1 MESAFARRG
10 FLQAAAAAAVLPAQP
25 PPAPAAA
32 AVRPW
37 RGKPTL
43 FIRNK
48 PVYASFYALTDCAGG
63 RFSFEEGPR
72 QSIRQFV
79 DAGFKL
85 FQLDLFLA
93 DCWTRPGAL
102 SIDLARRQIR
112 GILDVCPEGVV
123 VLRWHLNMPKWWAE
137 ANPDELVRY
146 ANGDLETPVRTV
158 PIRHIQ
164 DDLMRTP
171 RVSLA
176 SEKWRQTAREK
187 TVELLRGLARTP
199 EAGALAG
206 VHVAC
211 GVYGEWHYW
220 GFMRNEPDT
229 SQPMQRR
236 FAEYRRKAGRDPVPV
251 PSVEERRALDDGIF
265 RDPVR
270 REPVIDYY
278 RCQQELVAGLVV
290 EFCEL
295 VKRTWRG
302 PILTGTFYGYFF
314 SMFDRQAT
322 GGHLPLHTV
331 LRSPHVDYLSAPQ
344 AYGTLYRDL
353 GGSGITRALIE
364 TIRLNGKLFLD
375 EMDQT
380 PSWKWLNNVDTA
392 FALTDLD
399 ADYAIIR
406 RNVLE
411 SFTRGAGLWYY
422 DFGPS
427 NQTGWWADTR
437 LMAEIKR
444 LQALLER
451 YHQRDYKPAGDV
463 LFVFDTDVYYY
474 TGTIQGTDPL
484 TDPLA
489 VNRTLGEAWRA
500 GAAIETI
507 HLKDLETIDL
517 ARLKVVV
524 FANTWLL
531 SAAQRKFIRER
542 VIAPGRHV
550 VFQGAP
556 GYHDGTSMSIDYS
569 REVTGLQLQPADGLA
584 FRPAF
589 RVGEAA
595 PGLTQ
600 HGSVWF
606 ASAPPL
612 PWAEWRRIF
621 QAAGAHLYVDGGEVI
636 HAGGGLLLIHT
647 KDGGQRRVAFR
658 SGKAFAVTL
667 PPKASWLF
675 DLETGERLLDA

>member
-1 MESAFARRG
+1 MRIPRRTMLG
-10 FLQAAAAAAVLPAQP
+10 AAVAAPLAAQTP
-25 PPAPAAA
+25 GPVSA

-43 FIRNK
+43 HIREK
-48 PVYASFYALTDCAGG
+48 PVYACFYALTDCAGG

-79 DAGFKL
+79 DAGFRL

-93 DCWTRPGAL
+93 DCWDKPGPL
-102 SIDLARRQIR
+102 SVELARRQIR
-112 GILDVCPEGVV
+112 GILDVCPDGAV
-123 VLRWHLNMPKWWAE
+123 VLRWHLNMPKWWA
-137 ANPDELVRY
+137 ADHPGELTRY
-146 ANGDLETPVRTV
+146 ANGEMETPVRTV
-158 PIRHIQ
+158 PVRHIQ

-176 SEKWRQTAREK
+176 SEAWIRAAREK
-187 TVELLRGLARTP
+187 TAELLRGLAGTQ
-199 EAGALAG
+199 EAAALAG
-206 VHVAC
+206 IHVAC

-229 SQPMQRR
+229 SEPMQRR
-236 FAEYRRKAGRDPVPV
+236 FAAYRRLLGRPAVPV
-251 PSVEERRALDDGIF
+251 PNVEERRALDDGIF
-265 RDPVR
+265 RDAQR
-270 REPVIDYY
+270 REGVIDYY
-278 RCQQELVAGLVV
+278 RCQQELVAERVV
-290 EFCEL
+290 DLCRL
-295 VKRTWRG
+295 VKATWKG

-331 LRSPHVDYLSAPQ
+331 LRSPYVDYMSAPQ

-353 GGSGITRALIE
+353 GGSGVTRALIE
-364 TIRLNGKLFLD
+364 TIRANGKLFLD

-380 PSWKWLNNVDTA
+380 PSWRWLNNVDTA
-392 FALTDLD
+392 FALTDLPSD
-399 ADYAIIR
+399 IAILR

-411 SFTRGAGLWYY
+411 SYTRGAGLWYY

-437 LMAEIKR
+437 LMAEVKR
-444 LQALLER
+444 LHALLTR
-451 YHQRDYKPAGDV
+451 YHERDYRPAGDV
-463 LFVFDTDVYYY
+463 LFVFDTEVFYH

-507 HLKDLETIDL
+507 HRLDLPATDL
-517 ARLKVVV
+517 SRFRVVV

-531 SAAQRKFIRER
+531 TAAERRFIRER

-550 VFQGAP
+550 VFQGLP
-556 GYHDGTSMSIDYS
+556 GYLDGERRDIAFS
-569 REVTGLQLQPADGLA
+569 REVTGLDLRPADGLP

-589 RVGEAA
+589 RVGANE
-595 PGLTQ
+595 PGLSR
-600 HGSVWF
+600 HGDVWF

-621 QAAGAHLYVDGGEVI
+621 TAAGAHLYVDGGDIV
-636 HAGGGLLLIHT
+636 HAGGGIVLIHS
-647 KDGGQRRVAFR
+647 KDGGQRTIRMR
-658 SGKAFAVTL
+658 SGRGGPMTL
-667 PPKASWLF
+667 PPKSSLLF
-675 DLETGERLLDA
+675 DAETGEHLLSE